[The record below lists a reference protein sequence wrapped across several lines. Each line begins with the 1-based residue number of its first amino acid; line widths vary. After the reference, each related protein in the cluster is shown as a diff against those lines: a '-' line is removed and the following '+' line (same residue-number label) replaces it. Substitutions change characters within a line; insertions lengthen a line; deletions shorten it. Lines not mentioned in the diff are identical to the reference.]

1 MNRDPSASWPSR
13 VAPVQRSTSQGR
25 YTYDRLARY
34 YDLIEAPFERRAR
47 AAGLRLLDARPGERI
62 LEIGFGTGH
71 TLTALTRQIGRTGQ
85 LVGVDLSVRMALRSR
100 QRLRAPAA
108 TATPVLLQADARH
121 LPLRD
126 TAFDA
131 VTSSFMLDLIDT
143 DDIPTVLSECGR
155 VLKAG
160 GRLTLVS
167 LELRDPPSR
176 MTRLYL
182 AAHRR
187 WPRLVDCRPLP
198 LVDILT
204 SSGYTPTLSWESSI
218 LGIPVCAVTAITR
231 IRCR

>member
-1 MNRDPSASWPSR
+1 MARVPRSAPQAR
-13 VAPVQRSTSQGR
+13 A
-25 YTYDRLARY
+25 TYDRLAAW

-71 TLTALTRQIGRTGQ
+71 TLAALTHRVGATGH
-85 LVGVDLSVRMALRSR
+85 LVGVDLSLRMALRSR
-100 QRLRAPAA
+100 RRLAPSELPASHA
-108 TATPVLLQADARH
+108 LLQADARH
-121 LPLRD
+121 LPLRSA
-126 TAFDA
+126 AFDA

-155 VLKAG
+155 VLSAG
-160 GRLTLVS
+160 GRLALVG
-167 LELRDPPSR
+167 LDLRDPPSR

-198 LVDILT
+198 LIDVLT
-204 SSGYTPTLSWESSI
+204 SSGYTPVRTWTSSI
-218 LGIPVCAVTAITR
+218 LGIPVCAVTAIH
-231 IRCR
+231 